1 MDTRSWRDAERE
13 HTDAVVGRDTLAE
26 MFEGAADRN
35 AAQDAQ
41 LYKTGCYE
49 RTLPATETPGSESGR
64 YRALTYAEMRESVR
78 HLAAGFRELGV
89 GSDDRVGIFANTRME
104 WAQTDFALLAA
115 GGVVTTVYTE
125 SSPQQVGF
133 LLGDPD
139 AIGVVVENGDLL
151 DRVLE
156 VEDDLDLE
164 FIVAMDEIY
173 GHGDREDIYTL
184 GEVARL
190 GADAF
195 EESAY
200 RGWLGER
207 DPGDLATLI
216 YTSGTTGTP
225 KGVKLTHWNLRSNVN
240 QTRKRIGPR
249 PDKPEDVPTLDSGTR
264 TISFLPL
271 AHVFERTAGHF
282 LMFATGATVGY
293 AESPDTI
300 PEDINKIRPQTGT
313 SVPRIY
319 ERIFGRMRDTAG
331 ETATKQ
337 RIFEWAVD
345 VARAYARAD
354 PPGPLLR
361 AKHRLADYLVYESVR
376 SRLGGNVEFMVS
388 GGGSLG
394 TELAELFLGMG
405 LPILEG
411 YGLTETSPV
420 VSVNPP
426 EDVRPGTL
434 GPPVV
439 DVETRLDTE
448 LVTDEEFPDA
458 EGEVGEL
465 QVKGPN
471 VYPGYWELPEDTE
484 RVFTD
489 DGWFRTGDIVEQT
502 ADGYLIYRDRM
513 KQILVLDTG
522 KNVAPGRIENE
533 FATSERVEQIM
544 AVGDGQKFVSALIAP
559 NFERL
564 ERWAEREGIDLPDDR
579 TRLCQDERVRQWIG
593 EEVER
598 VNENLE
604 PVEQVKQFRLTPE
617 EWTPDNELLTPSL
630 KKKRR
635 TILQRFNNQVE
646 DIYEE

>member
-1 MDTRSWRDAERE
+1 MGTASWREAERE
-13 HTDAVVGRDTLAE
+13 HADAAIGRDTLAE
-26 MFEGAADRN
+26 MFEGAAERH
-35 AAQDAQ
+35 AREDAQ

-64 YRALTYAEMRESVR
+64 YRALTYAEMREVVR

-89 GSDDRVGIFANTRME
+89 TGGDRVAIFANTRME
-104 WAQTDFALLAA
+104 WAQTDFALLATGA
-115 GGVVTTVYTE
+115 VVTTVYTE
-125 SSPQQVGF
+125 SSPRQVQY
-133 LLGDPD
+133 LLSDSD
-139 AIGVVVENGDLL
+139 ASGVVVENGDLL

-156 VEDDLDLE
+156 VEGELGLE
-164 FIVAMDEIY
+164 FIVAIDEVY

-195 EESAY
+195 DEATY
-200 RGWLGER
+200 RGWLDAR
-207 DPGDLATLI
+207 DPEDLATLI
-216 YTSGTTGTP
+216 YTSGTTGKP
-225 KGVKLTHWNLRSNVN
+225 KGVKLTHRNLRSNVN

-249 PDKPEDVPTLDSGTR
+249 PDKSEDIPTLDVGTR

-282 LMFATGATVGY
+282 LMFASGATIGY

-300 PEDINKIRPQTGT
+300 PEDINKIQPDTGT

-319 ERIFGRMRDTAG
+319 ERIFDRMRDTAG
-331 ETATKQ
+331 ETTIKQ
-337 RIFEWAVD
+337 RIFEWSVD
-345 VARAYARAD
+345 VARSYARAD
-354 PPGPLLR
+354 SPGPVLR
-361 AKHRLADYLVYESVR
+361 AKQSLADYLVYESVR
-376 SRLGGNVEFMVS
+376 SRLGGNIDFMVS
-388 GGGSLG
+388 GGGSLSP
-394 TELAELFLGMG
+394 ELAELFLGMG

-434 GPPVV
+434 GPPVA
-439 DVETRLDTE
+439 DVQTRLETE

-465 QVKGPN
+465 QVTGPN
-471 VYPGYWELPEDTE
+471 VYPGYWKRPEDTK

-489 DGWFRTGDIVEQT
+489 DGWFKTGDIIEET
-502 ADGYLIYRDRM
+502 TDGYLIYRDRM

-533 FATSERVEQIM
+533 FATSDRVEQVM

-564 ERWAEREGIDLPDDR
+564 ETWADREKIDLPDDR
-579 TRLCQDERVRQWIG
+579 EQLCGDDRVRQWVG

-598 VNENLE
+598 VNDRLE
-604 PVEQVKQFRLTPE
+604 PVEQIKQFRLTPE
-617 EWTPDNELLTPSL
+617 EWTPENELLTPSM

-635 TILQRFNNQVE
+635 TILQRFNDQVE